1 MEKIIKLIS
10 SEKKTAEK
18 VLNKNSA
25 YAAGY
30 IDGLRMVLNIIRD
43 CSEEDIKEMAKYYG
57 EA

>member
-18 VLNKNSA
+18 VLSRNSG
-25 YAAGY
+25 YANGY
-30 IDGLRMVLNIIRD
+30 IDGLKMALAIIRD
-43 CSEEDIKEMAKYYG
+43 CSEEDIKKMAKYYG